1 MKAEERT
8 LLNGILSTILKLD
21 EEQLSKLYN
30 ADGDLTDLTVVKEAD
45 EKRVAKF
52 NSEKTQQLNRGI
64 KEGAEKIEKAIKE
77 KYQVESDAIGIE
89 LVDSVV
95 LKQVEEATKQGSKDI
110 SKHPKYIELEAS
122 IDKRLKDN
130 NKEWEKK
137 LAERETEFNKEKLF
151 DKVKEKALVNLES
164 RKPILPQD
172 PQKAQ
177 VWKNTYLNELKAGN
191 YQQSEDGTIIVLDK
205 EGNAM
210 KDPHG
215 NPVTFD
221 EFEKSISDKYFE
233 YPVAEQRDS
242 SGNKDTKDKNL
253 NVGEPKTKAEC
264 LVKLKDP
271 KITPADRK
279 KYTELMDNL
288 KT

>member
-1 MKAEERT
+1 MKAEEQT
-8 LLNGILSTILKLD
+8 KFNETMVKVFKLT

-30 ADGDLTDLTVVKEAD
+30 ADGDLTDLTVVIEAD

-64 KEGAEKIEKAIKE
+64 KEGASKIEKEMKE
-77 KYQVESDAIGIE
+77 KYGVESDAIGIE
-89 LVDSVV
+89 LVDSIV

-122 IDKRLKDN
+122 IAKQIKDKE
-130 NKEWEKK
+130 KEWEKK
-137 LAERETEFNKEKLF
+137 LADRETEFNKEKLF
-151 DKVKEKALVNLES
+151 DKVKEKALVNLEG

-233 YPVAEQRDS
+233 YPVAEQRGS
-242 SGNKDTKDKNL
+242 AGNQQQSGQQ

-271 KITPADRK
+271 KITPEDRK